1 VAGEEQSEGISE
13 EDRISQTY
21 RQREK
26 IQMIVATR
34 ASLNRA
40 EIGNGDIR
48 IVHTNRTWEQFQH
61 LQQGFENTRG
71 MRLAYFNG
79 TIEIIMPGKPHEL
92 FKSVIAILI
101 EAFLLDR
108 ELEFEPTGS
117 MTQQLEGEVSVEAD
131 ESYQIDDLKLSIE
144 VNFTSG
150 GIAKLEYYRALGV
163 NEVWMWEDGVLDIYH
178 LQSTG
183 YEKVDRSLIPA
194 LAALDLT
201 VLSACISIGETS
213 RVAAVKKFRAAHS

>member
-1 VAGEEQSEGISE
+1 
-13 EDRISQTY
+13 
-21 RQREK
+21 
-26 IQMIVATR
+26 MILATKD
-34 ASLNRA
+34 SLIRT
-40 EIGNGDIR
+40 EIGDGDIR
-48 IVHTNRTWEQFQH
+48 IVYKNRTWEQFQH
-61 LQQGFENTRG
+61 LQQGFENIRG

-117 MTQQLEGEVSVEAD
+117 MTQKLEGVASVEAD
-131 ESYQIDDLKLSIE
+131 ESYQIGNFKLSIE

-150 GIAKLEYYRALGV
+150 GVAKLEHYRVLGV
-163 NEVWMWEDGVLDIYH
+163 SEVWMWEDGVLDVYH

-183 YEKVDRSLIPA
+183 YEKVDRSLITE
-194 LAALDLT
+194 LATIDLT
-201 VLSACISIGETS
+201 VLSECISIGETS
-213 RVAAVKKFRAAHS
+213 RVAAVKKFRAAHP